1 MSTNSKI
8 KSIVTIDAYEKIYC
22 ALKDSKFK
30 QLKRLAFNNS
40 NFNAAY
46 IHNKDLIST
55 SIEVSKSIP
64 LEDIQDIIEIKAYE
78 ELGLDQ
84 ADEYIIR
91 YAERES
97 TSEERIFDVFIAEPN
112 VLEERFGET
121 VDETKFI
128 DLLIPAPLLFRSIYT
143 RDLLASEGVHLFLYF
158 GNQDTFVSFYKN
170 GKHLYS
176 KSIEYSSA
184 QMYDKYCEIAGN
196 RVSEEEFFNILYTEG
211 LRTIHSDYQQNFTKL
226 FGEIF
231 ISINDIV
238 IYARRAFDIS
248 KIDQVF
254 IGGDRGTINGLDE
267 YTNNYLGLHSSE
279 LNFNFNIET
288 DDWHINQLH
297 YMLLVAAIDYVDE
310 TDQKVNLTIFERAPA
325 FHKRPSGQF
334 IITTL
339 LAISLGMA
347 YPLYFLARSYINDA
361 TNLVLSKNEEALKA
375 ESDKY
380 KQILG
385 EKQKE
390 IKALDEKIGGLS
402 KIYFSKEKTLT
413 TIYDKKVNYR
423 LKSELFYRFA
433 QDISKFDVKIDQF
446 MSDQDTYTISLLS
459 KDDKEITKLIK
470 HISDTYFDKINSIGI
485 ETIKKDQESELY
497 NSVLKVELR

>member
-1 MSTNSKI
+1 LAYQ
-8 KSIVTIDAYEKIYC
+8 SI
-22 ALKDSKFK
+22 AL
-30 QLKRLAFNNS
+30 
-40 NFNAAY
+40 
-46 IHNKDLIST
+46 
-55 SIEVSKSIP
+55 
-64 LEDIQDIIEIKAYE
+64 
-78 ELGLDQ
+78 
-84 ADEYIIR
+84 
-91 YAERES
+91 YA
-97 TSEERIFDVFIAEPN
+97 P
-112 VLEERFGET
+112 
-121 VDETKFI
+121 
-128 DLLIPAPLLFRSIYT
+128 RS
-143 RDLLASEGVHLFLYF
+143 S
-158 GNQDTFVSFYKN
+158 
-170 GKHLYS
+170 
-176 KSIEYSSA
+176 
-184 QMYDKYCEIAGN
+184 
-196 RVSEEEFFNILYTEG
+196 
-211 LRTIHSDYQQNFTKL
+211 
-226 FGEIF
+226 
-231 ISINDIV
+231 
-238 IYARRAFDIS
+238 
-248 KIDQVF
+248 
-254 IGGDRGTINGLDE
+254 
-267 YTNNYLGLHSSE
+267 
-279 LNFNFNIET
+279 
-288 DDWHINQLH
+288 
-297 YMLLVAAIDYVDE
+297 IDYIDE

-385 EKQKE
+385 GKQKE
-390 IKALDEKIGGLS
+390 IKVLDEKIGSLS